1 MVRKLL
7 RSVREYK
14 KHSILAPVFVIF
26 EVIMEVVIP
35 LLMANL
41 IDFGIDD
48 GNLEYIVKMGI
59 VLVVFALISLIFGI
73 LSGRS
78 AAIASAGFAK
88 NLRKDMYYKVQNFS
102 FSNIDKFSTASI
114 VTRLTT
120 DVTNVQ
126 NAYMMIIRV
135 AVRAPIMLICALVLA
150 FNVNSSMAL
159 IFLCIVPILAVGLF
173 FIMSKAHPIFERVF
187 KTYDK
192 LNNVVQENLYGIRV
206 VKSFVREDH
215 ENEKFGKISKSI
227 FKDFSKAERLLAWN
241 MPLMQ
246 FCVYTCMLLI
256 SWFGARLIVLSG
268 NDPSVGM
275 TTGQLMSLITYA
287 MQILMSLMML
297 SMIFVMII
305 ISRAS
310 MERIA
315 EILDE
320 ESDITNGENPVK
332 EVKDGS
338 IIFDNVS
345 FAYKKDADKM
355 CLSDISV
362 SIKSGET
369 VGIIGGTGSG
379 KTSLV
384 NLIPRLYDVTKG
396 KLTVGGLDV
405 KDYDI
410 EALRDS
416 VAVVL
421 QKNVLFSG
429 TIKENLRW
437 GNENATDEE
446 IVNVCKLAQA
456 DSFVSTFPKGYDT
469 YIEQG
474 GTNVSGGQKQ
484 RLCIARALL
493 KKPKILILDDST
505 SAVDTKTDALI
516 RKAFAEEIPDTT
528 KIIIAQRI
536 SSIENADKIIVM
548 DDGGINAVGTHE
560 KLLKTNEIYREVYTS
575 QTKSSQQ

>member
-48 GNLEYIVKMGI
+48 GNLEYIVKMGV

-120 DVTNVQ
+120 DITNVQ

-159 IFLCIVPILAVGLF
+159 IFLYIVPILAVGLF

-268 NDPSVGM
+268 NDPAVGM

-310 MERIA
+310 MERIT

-528 KIIIAQRI
+528 KIIIVQRI

-560 KLLKTNEIYREVYTS
+560 ELLKTNEIYREVYTS

>member
-48 GNLEYIVKMGI
+48 GNLEYIVKMGV
-59 VLVVFALISLIFGI
+59 VLVVFALISLTFGI

-268 NDPSVGM
+268 NDPAVGM

-345 FAYKKDADKM
+345 FAYKKDADEM

-560 KLLKTNEIYREVYTS
+560 ELLKTNEIYREVYTS